1 MDFFTQD
8 TTWLFLAYTLG
19 TGIGWYLSKI
29 SDTKKVVADMIDS
42 LIEQNFLKTK
52 GHGDN
57 VEIIKHTEWCD
68 DKVAE

>member
-1 MDFFTQD
+1 
-8 TTWLFLAYTLG
+8 
-19 TGIGWYLSKI
+19 
-29 SDTKKVVADMIDS
+29 MIDS